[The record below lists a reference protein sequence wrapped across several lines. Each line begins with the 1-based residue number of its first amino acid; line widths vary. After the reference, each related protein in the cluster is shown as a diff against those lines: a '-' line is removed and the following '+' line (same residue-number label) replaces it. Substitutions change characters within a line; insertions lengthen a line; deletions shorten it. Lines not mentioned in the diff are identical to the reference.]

1 MTIWQSIAT
10 NFKNGNI
17 AKWTKGIGQ
26 ATFTAGMTGAMM
38 HEMLNGNNG
47 CGCQGSIFGNRFGMF
62 GGNYYGNNYGMMFGG
77 NSCCGGNWFNP
88 TNPYV
93 NPMGI
98 GMPNPTMQ
106 MNTLN
111 TQYANQLAW
120 NWGYQKGVEGKLM
133 AQASNALQA
142 QQLEQLKKLQQTQ
155 QSQQTLASTNA
166 AYAGDVDKNQSTE
179 KGEALHTAL
188 NSMSD
193 KEGNAVK
200 GKSFDIIKGGIKS
213 KDKKAGAAEYKSAV
227 SDLGKSYLAYMDK
240 TTGNSDGKITLDE
253 FIDFE
258 MQRLDKNATDEQKTK
273 AKLMAQNAFK
283 KIDQNGDGKADWKEL
298 AATIATL
305 DSGTDG
311 KLDAKITSTEFATN
325 SETMYSAQDTT
336 FDNAVRK
343 TYTQLFGKDE

>member
-10 NFKNGNI
+10 NFRNGNI

-26 ATFTAGMTGAMM
+26 ATFSAGMTGAMM
-38 HEMLNGNNG
+38 HEMLNNNNG
-47 CGCQGSIFGNRFGMF
+47 CGCQGSIFGNSFGMF
-62 GGNYYGNNYGMMFGG
+62 GGNCYGNSYNMFGV
-77 NSCCGGNWFNP
+77 NNWFNP

-98 GMPNPTMQ
+98 GIPNQTMLMNQ
-106 MNTLN
+106 MN
-111 TQYANQLAW
+111 TQYANQLAF
-120 NWGYQKGVEGKLM
+120 NSGYQKGLEAKLM
-133 AQASNALQA
+133 IQANNAQQA
-142 QQLEQLKKLQQTQ
+142 QLLKQVQQQ
-155 QSQQTLASTNA
+155 QKQETLTNTNA
-166 AYAGDVDKNQSTE
+166 AYAGDIDKNQSTE
-179 KGEALHTAL
+179 QGEALHTAL

-213 KDKKAGAAEYKSAV
+213 KDKKAGAAEYSSAV

-258 MQRLDKNATDEQKTK
+258 MQRLDKNASDDKKAK

-311 KLDAKITSTEFATN
+311 KLDAKITSDEFKENTETLFN
-325 SETMYSAQDTT
+325 AQDTS
-336 FDNAVRK
+336 FDKAVRK
-343 TYTQLFGKDE
+343 TYTQLFGKDK